1 MRGEDD
7 RENGEGDGDVD
18 EIMLMERMMELL
30 IKMMLMEISMR
41 EFVI

>member
-18 EIMLMERMMELL
+18 EIMLMERIMEIL